1 MQDLSTMR
9 LEIPP
14 EALEGSLPQHT
25 SGNAAKPVRVRTV
38 REAPVGLGG
47 TEFQQ
52 LLQNV
57 YDAALITDLQ
67 GQIEDSNIRAAQF
80 LHLTGEELRGL
91 SILDVISGANEA
103 LMPKIRESLSQ
114 SRFIL
119 LQAHCV
125 RADASLFPSE
135 IAINRLTLSGQEHLC
150 FFVRDIT
157 WRKEAEEQLRV
168 EHVAMQNA
176 GSGLAIADVEGRL
189 LYVNPAV
196 VRLFGAESA
205 DIFTNQIITSIF
217 DPADEIQA
225 AVTAVLTHGC
235 WAGELAL
242 VRSNGDAVYIQ
253 ASATVVRD
261 TEETIT
267 GMVFSF
273 SDVTARRIAEQQ
285 LEHYAGELRDRNT
298 QMEADLTMAREVQM
312 GLLPN
317 HLPSLPAAAP
327 PEHETLRCA
336 RFYQPSATVGGDF
349 FHVQALGERAVGVFV
364 GDVMGHGM
372 RAALVTA
379 IVRGLL
385 EESRALTQDPGALL
399 TRLNQALVAI
409 MRPSG
414 EFLFVSAVYAI
425 VDLEQAAV
433 RLALAGH
440 PAPLRVRSSFPAPE
454 ALFDR
459 AARGPALGVR
469 ENHIFATTTHPI
481 QAGDRLLF
489 YTDGLIESE
498 NSAHE
503 EWGVKHLRAS
513 LQAHAALPLDSWIAA
528 VVAEAAGFGEGRP
541 FEDDVCAVGLEIVR
555 LGNSLTSEGSI

>member
-1 MQDLSTMR
+1 MQELSKTMR

-14 EALEGSLPQHT
+14 EALEGVLPQHST
-25 SGNAAKPVRVRTV
+25 GGAVKSIRVRSAK
-38 REAPVGLGG
+38 EAPAGLGG
-47 TEFQQ
+47 REFQQ

-67 GQIEDSNIRAAQF
+67 GHIEDANIRAAQF
-80 LHLTGEELRGL
+80 LHLTVEELRGL

-103 LMPKIRESLSQ
+103 LMPKIRENLAL

-119 LQAHCV
+119 LQAYCV

-150 FFVRDIT
+150 FFMRDIT
-157 WRKEAEEQLRV
+157 SRKEAEDQLRV

-217 DPADEIQA
+217 DPADDIQD

-242 VRSNGDAVYIQ
+242 VRGNGDSVYIQ
-253 ASATVVRD
+253 AAATVVRD
-261 TEETIT
+261 TEEAVT

-273 SDVTARRIAEQQ
+273 SDVTARRLAEQQ
-285 LEHYAGELRDRNT
+285 LEHYVGELRGRNS

-312 GLLPN
+312 GLLPT
-317 HLPSLPAAAP
+317 HLPCLPATASPEQAA
-327 PEHETLRCA
+327 LRCA
-336 RFYQPSATVGGDF
+336 RFYRPSATVGGDF
-349 FHVQALGERAVGVFV
+349 FHVQPLGERSVGVFV
-364 GDVMGHGM
+364 CDVMGHGM

-385 EESRALTQDPGALL
+385 EENRAMTQNPGALL

-409 MRPSG
+409 LRPSG
-414 EFLFVSAVYAI
+414 EYLFVSAVYAI
-425 VDLEQAAV
+425 VDLDRATL
-433 RLALAGH
+433 RMALAGH
-440 PAPLRVRSSFPAPE
+440 PAPLRLNSSLLAPE

-469 ENHIFATTTHPI
+469 EHHPYVTTTHSI

-489 YTDGLIESE
+489 YTDGLVESE
-498 NSAHE
+498 NSARE
-503 EWGVKHLRAS
+503 EWGVERLRAS
-513 LQAHAALPLDSWIAA
+513 LQSHAALPLDAWISA
-528 VVAEAAGFGEGRP
+528 VVADSAGFGEDRP

-555 LGNSLTSEGSI
+555 L

>member
-1 MQDLSTMR
+1 MR

-14 EALEGSLPQHT
+14 EALEGAPAPQT
-25 SGNAAKPVRVRTV
+25 AGNAAKAFRVRAP

-67 GQIEDSNIRAAQF
+67 GRIEDANTRAAQF

-91 SILDVISGANEA
+91 SVLDVISGASEA
-103 LMPKIRESLSQ
+103 LMPKLRESLSQ
-114 SRFIL
+114 SRYIL
-119 LQAHCV
+119 LQAYCV

-150 FFVRDIT
+150 FFMRDIG
-157 WRKEAEEQLRV
+157 WRKQAEDQLRV

-176 GSGLAIADVEGRL
+176 GSGLAIADAEGRI

-196 VRLFGAESA
+196 VRLFGAESV

-217 DPADEIQA
+217 DPPDEIQA
-225 AVTAVLTHGC
+225 AVTAVLDHGC
-235 WAGELAL
+235 WSGELAL
-242 VRSNGDAVYIQ
+242 VRPNGDPVYIQ

-273 SDVTARRIAEQQ
+273 SDVTDRCVAEQQ
-285 LEHYAGELRDRNT
+285 LERNAGELRERNA

-312 GLLPN
+312 GLLPD
-317 HLPSLPAAAP
+317 HLPCLPAGAP
-327 PEHETLRCA
+327 PERQSLRCA
-336 RFYQPSATVGGDF
+336 RFYRPSATVGGDF
-349 FHVQALGERAVGVFV
+349 FHVQPLGERAVGVFV
-364 GDVMGHGM
+364 CDVMGHGM

-385 EESRALTQDPGALL
+385 EESRALCRDPGALL
-399 TRLNQALVAI
+399 SRLNQALVDI
-409 MRPSG
+409 LRPSG

-433 RLALAGH
+433 RMALAGH
-440 PAPLRVRSSFPAPE
+440 PAPLRVRSSLPAPE
-454 ALFDR
+454 ALFER

-469 ENHIFATTTHPI
+469 ENHAFACTTHPI

-498 NSAHE
+498 NSLRE
-503 EWGVKHLRAS
+503 EWGVERLCAS
-513 LQAHAALPLDSWIAA
+513 LQTHAALPLDAWIAA
-528 VVAEAAGFGEGRP
+528 IVAESAGFGEGRP
-541 FEDDVCAVGLEIVR
+541 FEDDVCAVGLEIA
-555 LGNSLTSEGSI
+555 SLS